1 MYVRSIA
8 VALGSAIALNL
19 PAYLAPRFTLE
30 TTGAV
35 HLTAVGH
42 DARYGVIGDEGSS
55 ILTVSLGAAGTGS
68 ALQLRM
74 PGAGLP
80 PEGRYPIRSSWE
92 DKAAT
97 APAFH
102 AFFAAG
108 SPERPLGWFHGESG
122 TVTIT
127 RAANGQLSGSFEIQ
141 ARGFLTADTS
151 EQEHWVT
158 VKGSFKAQGDSSA
171 TTIAAAR

>member
-1 MYVRSIA
+1 MYVRHI
-8 VALGSAIALNL
+8 ALGLASALALNL
-19 PAYLAPRFTLE
+19 PDYQAPRFTLE

-35 HLTAVGH
+35 HLTAAGH
-42 DARYGVIGDEGSS
+42 DARYGVIGDST
-55 ILTVSLGAAGTGS
+55 LTVSLGATGTAS
-68 ALQLRM
+68 ALQLRISS
-74 PGAGLP
+74 AGLP
-80 PEGRYPIRSSWE
+80 AEGRYPIQSSW
-92 DKAAT
+92 DKPAT

-108 SPERPLGWFHGESG
+108 SPEHPLGWFHGETG

-127 RAANGQLSGSFEIQ
+127 RAADGLLAGSFEIQ

-158 VKGSFKAQGDSSA
+158 VTGSFKAQGDSTA

>member
-1 MYVRSIA
+1 MYVRPIPL
-8 VALGSAIALNL
+8 ALASAFALSM
-19 PAYLAPRFTLE
+19 PIQLAPRFTLQ

-35 HLTAVGH
+35 QLTADGH
-42 DARYGVIGDEGSS
+42 DARYGVIGNEGSS
-55 ILTVSLGAAGTGS
+55 TLTVSLGATGPAS
-68 ALQLRM
+68 ALQLRT

-80 PEGRYPIRSSWE
+80 AEGSYPIRSSW
-92 DKAAT
+92 DKPAA

-127 RAANGQLSGSFEIQ
+127 RAADGLLAGSFEIE
-141 ARGFLTADTS
+141 ARGFLTADTT

-158 VKGSFKAQGDSSA
+158 VTGGFKAHGDSTA
-171 TTIAAAR
+171 TTIAAIQ

>member
-1 MYVRSIA
+1 MCVRSIA
-8 VALGSAIALNL
+8 VALASAIALNL
-19 PAYLAPRFTLE
+19 PSHLAPRFTLD

-35 HLTAVGH
+35 HLTAAGH
-42 DARYGVIGDEGSS
+42 DARYGVIGNEGSS
-55 ILTVSLGAAGTGS
+55 ILTVSLGATGTAS

-80 PEGRYPIRSSWE
+80 AEGRYPIASSWNRP
-92 DKAAT
+92 AT

-127 RAANGQLSGSFEIQ
+127 RASDGRLSGSFEIS

-158 VKGSFKAQGDSSA
+158 VTGSFEAEGDS
-171 TTIAAAR
+171 TTTAIAAAN

>member
-1 MYVRSIA
+1 MYRTIAYALASA
-8 VALGSAIALNL
+8 VALNVPLHL
-19 PAYLAPRFTLE
+19 TPRFTFE

-35 HLTAVGH
+35 HLTADGR
-42 DARYGVIGDEGSS
+42 DARYGVIGDST
-55 ILTVSLGAAGTGS
+55 LTVSLGATGTAS

-80 PEGRYPIRSSWE
+80 GEGRYPIASSW
-92 DKAAT
+92 DKPAA

-108 SPERPLGWFHGESG
+108 PVERPLGWFHGESG

-127 RAANGQLSGSFEIQ
+127 RAVDGKLSGSFEIR

-151 EQEHWVT
+151 EQEHWVRVT
-158 VKGSFKAQGDSSA
+158 GRFDAKSDSTA
-171 TTIAAAR
+171 TTIAAVR

>member
-1 MYVRSIA
+1 MYVRH
-8 VALGSAIALNL
+8 IAL
-19 PAYLAPRFTLE
+19 ALASGLALSMPVHLTPRFTLQ

-35 HLTAVGH
+35 QLNAGGH
-42 DARYGVIGDEGSS
+42 DARYGVIGEEGSS
-55 ILTVSLGAAGTGS
+55 TLTVSLGATGPAS

-80 PEGRYPIRSSWE
+80 AEGRYPIRSSW
-92 DKAAT
+92 DKPAT
-97 APAFH
+97 APAFA

-127 RAANGQLSGSFEIQ
+127 RVADGRLSGSFEIR

-151 EQEHWVT
+151 EQEHLVT
-158 VKGSFKAQGDSSA
+158 VTGSFEAEGDSTV

>member
-1 MYVRSIA
+1 MYVRSITVGALCA
-8 VALGSAIALNL
+8 VALNL
-19 PAYLAPRFTLE
+19 PVHLGPRFALD

-35 HLTAVGH
+35 RLTAAGH
-42 DARYGVIGDEGSS
+42 EARYGIIADDGSS
-55 ILTVSLGAAGTGS
+55 ILTVSLGATGTGS
-68 ALQLRM
+68 ALQLRI

-80 PEGRYPIRSSWE
+80 AEGRYPIRSSW
-92 DKAAT
+92 DKPAT
-97 APAFH
+97 SPAFH

-127 RAANGQLSGSFEIQ
+127 RAADGVLAGSFEID

-158 VKGSFKAQGDSSA
+158 VKGNFKAQGDSTA

>member
-1 MYVRSIA
+1 MYVRSITVGALCA
-8 VALGSAIALNL
+8 VALNL
-19 PAYLAPRFTLE
+19 PVHLGPRFALD

-35 HLTAVGH
+35 RLTAVGH
-42 DARYGVIGDEGSS
+42 EARYGIIADDGSS
-55 ILTVSLGAAGTGS
+55 ILTVSLGATGTGS

-80 PEGRYPIRSSWE
+80 AEGRYPIRSSWG
-92 DKAAT
+92 KPAT

-108 SPERPLGWFHGESG
+108 SAERPLGWFHGESG

-127 RAANGQLSGSFEIQ
+127 RAGNGQLSGSFEIQ
-141 ARGFLTADTS
+141 ARGFLTADKS

-158 VKGSFKAQGDSSA
+158 VTGSFEAQGDSTA
-171 TTIAAAR
+171 TAIAAAR